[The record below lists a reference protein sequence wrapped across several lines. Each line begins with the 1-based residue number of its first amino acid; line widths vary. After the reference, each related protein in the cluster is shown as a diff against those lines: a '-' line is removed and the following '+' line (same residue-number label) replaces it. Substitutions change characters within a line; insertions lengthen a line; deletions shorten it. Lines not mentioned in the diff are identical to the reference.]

1 MSKKAYAKPVAE
13 MLEFEYAN
21 TVTASVIPEEGGV
34 NPAQCTGT
42 NPGHGCL
49 DGGSN
54 PGHGCS
60 VSNDAPGNCSVDH
73 ERKQPHQCVG

>member
-1 MSKKAYAKPVAE
+1 MKKMYVQPTAE
-13 MLEFEYAN
+13 MLEFDYAN
-21 TVTASVIPEEGGV
+21 TVVASYGK

-42 NPGHGCL
+42 NPGFGCL
-49 DGGSN
+49 DGGTK

-60 VSNDAPGNCSVDH
+60 VASDSPGNCSVDH